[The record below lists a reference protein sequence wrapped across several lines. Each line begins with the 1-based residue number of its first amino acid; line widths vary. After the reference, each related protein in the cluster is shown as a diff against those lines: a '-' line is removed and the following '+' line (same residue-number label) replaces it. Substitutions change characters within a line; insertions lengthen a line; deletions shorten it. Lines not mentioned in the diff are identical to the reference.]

1 MKRFT
6 ISNVTDLHFGRH
18 DGKSFDDLGAPFV
31 VVHGANESGKTTLA
45 EFLTWA
51 IGGPW
56 RSSAEN
62 SSIFHVT
69 GKDHVHG
76 RLVAEFDGTDVDIEA
91 KFKILKNGRP
101 NDLRAGSFGAQ
112 AFDAASIAKFFGDLV
127 PMDYQLMF
135 RLYGGSLGDIGSGD
149 AFSDLFTSFAM
160 GSTIGTGNP
169 RASLASLQQRL
180 SSLERPLKDLRKA
193 QKQVEGSIKEASKAP
208 DEIIDTERQIAGITD
223 TIEDLGLKRDALLS
237 DLEIAKRA
245 SEGLVHIQNL
255 TKAQE
260 VISQLGQLD
269 ENWEQVADVCD
280 VVEGVVSELDS
291 LSRKEIEAKQ
301 KSQSAVTSCGISGD
315 LLRGRT
321 LTPPERQQL
330 EALVRELVDA
340 KDTKKSLIDAKE
352 SLESQLATAVS
363 TASARRAELSL
374 TEDQVTFLDTNDVMS
389 LTERAGRWGEA
400 ISTVISK
407 NETLA
412 SEKMRVKQLRNVDES
427 GDSKPSRSIPR
438 AAIAGGFVLVSL
450 LALWQSTAA
459 IVAGVLMAVV
469 SFLATGQNFR
479 GSTPTSK
486 KSSDSSGVDAIMRS
500 VAEAEE
506 TAESHRKYLHDAA
519 GPLVSLLAHP
529 DMARGVITSLGEF
542 SQICKDVRDL
552 TQAIELQEQRILD
565 AQAKVQSAEAQVAE
579 LFVDRGIPMSFAN
592 SEFSVW
598 LAMYETAVLH
608 VVAYDV
614 IRDALQQ
621 ARGTFTNLV
630 NPIEAEIR
638 GLDVAVVLSRV
649 REAAKTLEQIRSAE
663 QDLRHAEVQVN
674 AAQMDSTEI
683 VSLLETH
690 SNELALTSRQRSLN
704 EEVET
709 ITKSRDDAITA
720 LSVLQTEL
728 KKKDGVEVLPG
739 LHLEKGEIDAQ
750 IEAMEHQQRLLSTAT
765 SILSEV
771 IERYE
776 SENQDPVV
784 LSASNLVAQVVP
796 NWGEIRFSRSDEGK
810 GTPILERSSS
820 GVRLH
825 DRFISDGGRALMYL
839 ALRIAFAQKDA
850 EKRGIALPLICDDP
864 LVHFDDQRSESAIAL
879 LAQVSAAHQVLLFTC
894 ERRTRDIAMSH
905 GARVLEM

>member
-1 MKRFT
+1 M
-6 ISNVTDLHFGRH
+6 TDLHFGRH
-18 DGKSFDDLGAPFV
+18 DGKSFDDLGAPFL
-31 VVHGANESGKTTLA
+31 VVHGANESGKSTLA

-56 RSSAEN
+56 RSAKEN
-62 SSIFHVT
+62 SGIFHVT

-76 RLVAEFDGTDVDIEA
+76 RLAAEVDGTDVDIDA

-101 NDLRAGSFGAQ
+101 NDLRTGSFGPQ

-127 PMDYQLMF
+127 PMDYQLMY

-180 SSLERPLKDLRKA
+180 NSLERPLKELRKA
-193 QKQVEGSIKEASKAP
+193 QKQVEGLIKEASKAP
-208 DEIIDTERQIAGITD
+208 DEIIHAEGEIAAITD
-223 TIEDLGLKRDALLS
+223 TIEDLGLQRDELLS
-237 DLEIAKRA
+237 ELELAKRA

-301 KSQSAVTSCGISGD
+301 KSQSAVTSCGISED

-330 EALVRELVDA
+330 ESLVRGLVDA
-340 KDTKKSLIDAKE
+340 KDTEKSLIDAKE

-363 TASARRAELSL
+363 TASARRTELSL

-412 SEKMRVKQLRNVDES
+412 SEKMRVNQLRNVDES
-427 GDSKPSRSIPR
+427 GDSKPSRSISR

-459 IVAGVLMAVV
+459 IVAGVLLAVV
-469 SFLATGQNFR
+469 SFVATGQNFR
-479 GSTPTSK
+479 GTTPSSK
-486 KSSDSSGVDAIMRS
+486 KSSDNSSVAAIVRS

-506 TAESHRKYLHDAA
+506 TAENHRKYLHDAA
-519 GPLVSLLAHP
+519 GPLVVLLTHP

-542 SQICKDVRDL
+542 SKIRKDVRDL
-552 TQAIELQEQRILD
+552 TQAIELQEQRILE

-592 SEFSVW
+592 SEFGLW
-598 LAMYETAVLH
+598 LAMYETAVLDLA
-608 VVAYDV
+608 AYDI
-614 IRDALQQ
+614 IRNALQQ
-621 ARGTFTNLV
+621 ARDTFANLV
-630 NPIEAEIR
+630 SPIEAEIR
-638 GLDVAVVLSRV
+638 GLDLAVVRSRI
-649 REAAKTLEQIRSAE
+649 REAAKTLEEMRLAE
-663 QDLRHAEVQVN
+663 QSLQNAANQVN
-674 AAQMDSTEI
+674 AAKMDSAEI
-683 VSLLETH
+683 VSLLEKH

-704 EEVET
+704 EEIET

-720 LSVLQTEL
+720 RSVLQTEL

-739 LHLEKGEIDAQ
+739 LHLEKGEFDNQIDV
-750 IEAMEHQQRLLSTAT
+750 MEHQQRLLSTAT

-796 NWGEIRFSRSDEGK
+796 NWGEIRFSRADNDDR
-810 GTPILERSSS
+810 TPILGRVSS
-820 GVRLH
+820 GVRLN

-839 ALRIAFAQKDA
+839 AIRTAFAQKDA
-850 EKRGIALPLICDDP
+850 ERRGIALPLICDDP

-879 LAQVSAAHQVLLFTC
+879 LAQVSASHQVFLFTC
-894 ERRTRDIAMSH
+894 ERRTRDIAISH
-905 GARVLEM
+905 GARVLEI